1 MISEGQLDSVM
12 GSTAY
17 DRDGDKIGK
26 VGGVFLD
33 DTTGAPSWVSV
44 STGMFGGKD
53 TLAPLDDASFDG
65 DRLNLNVDKAQ
76 VKDAPKM
83 DVDSHL
89 SVEEEQELY
98 RYYGRETTTTATR
111 SNDTTQVSGDAGYTT
126 DTDDRTERGTVG
138 HDTSGPNTDDAMTRS
153 EERLRVGTESVETG
167 KARLRKYVVTE
178 NVTRTVPVS
187 HEEVRIERE
196 PITDAN
202 RGDALSGGDLT
213 SEEHEVTLHAER
225 AVVDKETVPVERV
238 RLDTETVRS
247 EETVQAEVSKEE
259 IEMDG
264 DETGRTRTTD
274 DTTTRNP
281 RYRHQPLT

>member
-1 MISEGQLDSVM
+1 M
-12 GSTAY
+12 
-17 DRDGDKIGK
+17 
-26 VGGVFLD
+26 
-33 DTTGAPSWVSV
+33 
-44 STGMFGGKD
+44 
-53 TLAPLDDASFDG
+53 
-65 DRLNLNVDKAQ
+65 
-76 VKDAPKM
+76 
-83 DVDSHL
+83 
-89 SVEEEQELY
+89 
-98 RYYGRETTTTATR
+98 
-111 SNDTTQVSGDAGYTT
+111 
-126 DTDDRTERGTVG
+126 
-138 HDTSGPNTDDAMTRS
+138 
-153 EERLRVGTESVETG
+153 
-167 KARLRKYVVTE
+167 
-178 NVTRTVPVS
+178 PVS

-274 DTTTRNP
+274 DTTTGTRGTDTN
-281 RYRHQPLT
+281 R